1 MAVTFPVDHG
11 LFPLP
16 KSSRRAAGRLGQI
29 GHRIHHSAWRWV
41 LLFSIISGT
50 LLTVTNAGRALLAS
64 QYSARMNNP
73 CYAGPILFG
82 VTAGCHL
89 NQYMALTGQ
98 YHPNNEFETGDAIG
112 LGFGEA
118 NFVYGQEGIEAYH
131 NLDKH
136 TFVGN
141 MRLYVLG
148 PIYVGLGAAHQ
159 RGSSRSVTFA
169 QGNRTIGNSLY
180 EDISVTVETQMK
192 DQTAPVLAVG
202 LHPFLRRIGLIA
214 EANFGLA
221 FSKQLDDANITTSQ
235 PLSDEDLALFKEVVR
250 QDAESEGFGIATYG
264 ITFSFSPPGLQ

>member
-11 LFPLP
+11 LSPIP
-16 KSSRRAAGRLGQI
+16 KSPRRAAGGLGNI
-29 GHRIHHSAWRWV
+29 GHRIRHSAWRWV
-41 LLFSIISGT
+41 LLATVMSGI
-50 LLTVTNAGRALLAS
+50 LLTVTNAGRAFLAS
-64 QYSARMNNP
+64 QYTARMNNR

-82 VTAGCHL
+82 VTAGCHI
-89 NQYMALTGQ
+89 NQYMALTVQ
-98 YHPNNEFETGDAIG
+98 YHPNNEFATGDAIG

-136 TFVGN
+136 TFVSN
-141 MRLYVLG
+141 MRLYVVG
-148 PIYVGLGAAHQ
+148 PIYVGAGVAHQ

-169 QGNRTIGNSLY
+169 QGERTIGNSLY

-221 FSKQLDDANITTSQ
+221 FPKQLDDANITASEAI
-235 PLSDEDLALFKEVVR
+235 SDEDLALFKEIVR

-264 ITFSFSPPGLQ
+264 TTFSFSPPGLP